1 MQARNA
7 TTSAPRAARAIGLA
21 ALASLALGVA
31 GCGGGS
37 SAPPVA
43 SLAATSSAATAAAA
57 PQGGAPSGGPGSGG
71 ESSLSV
77 GSGGRAF
84 SACMRSHGVPN
95 FPDPNGKGELT
106 FGSSDGIDPSSP
118 KFQSAQTAC
127 QKVLPKHAP
136 ASPAQVAKM
145 QAMALKYSACMRSHG
160 VPKFPDPTFSAGGV
174 GLRIDRASGIDPN
187 SPQFRSA
194 QKVCQGNLPGAKTG
208 AGGGPGPSTQQ
219 AGAP

>member
-7 TTSAPRAARAIGLA
+7 TTSAPRAARAIGLT

-43 SLAATSSAATAAAA
+43 SLAGTSSTTTATAA
-57 PQGGAPSGGPGSGG
+57 PQGGASSGGPGSGG
-71 ESSLSV
+71 DSSMEV
-77 GSGGRAF
+77 GSGGTAF

-95 FPDPNGKGELT
+95 FPDPNRPGVLT
-106 FGSSDGIDPSSP
+106 FGSSDGINPSSP
-118 KFQSAQTAC
+118 KFQSAQRAC
-127 QKVLPKHAP
+127 QKLLPKHAP
-136 ASPAQVAKM
+136 ASPARVAKM
-145 QAMALKYSACMRSHG
+145 QAQALKYSACMRSHG
-160 VPKFPDPTFSAGGV
+160 VPKFPDPTFSGGGV
-174 GLRIDRASGIDPN
+174 GLRIDRGIDPN

-194 QKVCQGNLPGAKTG
+194 QKACLGARPGAKTG